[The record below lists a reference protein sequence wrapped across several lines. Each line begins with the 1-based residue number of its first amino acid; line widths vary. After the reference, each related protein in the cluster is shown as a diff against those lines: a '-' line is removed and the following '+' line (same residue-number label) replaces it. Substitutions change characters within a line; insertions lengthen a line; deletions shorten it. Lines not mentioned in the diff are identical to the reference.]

1 MKIINC
7 KIKNQSRGFTL
18 FVAIIITATLL
29 LVSTGITSITYK
41 SNFLTSSS
49 RESQYAFY
57 AADTGAE
64 CAIYWD
70 VKNSSGLSAF
80 ATSTGSTIF
89 CNQDAANV
97 YNPSPANVGGNSVS
111 TFTMTFLP
119 DPYCAVVTVTKAAD
133 NTTKIESLGYNTCD
147 SSNPRRVERAVRV
160 SY

>member
-1 MKIINC
+1 MTNNK
-7 KIKNQSRGFTL
+7 KKKTKDSGFTL

-29 LVSTGITSITYK
+29 LISTGIASIAVK
-41 SNFLTSSS
+41 ENFLTSSS

-70 VKNSSGLSAF
+70 VKNNTGLSAF
-80 ATSTGSTIF
+80 ATSTGSTIS
-89 CNQDAANV
+89 CNQDINNPS
-97 YNPSPANVGGNSVS
+97 NPSPSTVGGNTVS
-111 TFTMTFLP
+111 TFTMTFNP
-119 DPYCAVVTVTKAAD
+119 DPYCAIVTVTKAND

-147 SSNPRRVERAVRV
+147 PANGRRVERAVRV